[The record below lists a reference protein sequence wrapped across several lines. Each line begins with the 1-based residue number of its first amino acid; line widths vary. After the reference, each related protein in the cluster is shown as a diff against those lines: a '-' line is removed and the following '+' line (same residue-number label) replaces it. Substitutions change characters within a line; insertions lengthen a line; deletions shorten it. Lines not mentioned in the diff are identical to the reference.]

1 MNTQAAPTL
10 YKELHRPQ
18 FHFTSQ
24 RYWINDPN
32 GLVYYAGEWHLFF
45 QHNPYGIKWGNMTW
59 GHAVSPDLVHWT
71 QLPNALEPDALGTI
85 YSGSAV
91 VDWANTAGMQT
102 GAEPPLIAIYT
113 SAGSEAKPP
122 VPFTQSIAGSNDRG
136 RTWTKH
142 SGNPV
147 LGHIVGA
154 NRDPKVIWHA
164 PSAQWV
170 MALYLDG
177 NDYALFGSPNLRDWT
192 RLCDVA
198 MPGVAECPDFFPL
211 PVDGAATRTLWVF
224 WGAAGCYR
232 LGAFD
237 GVDMTLMTH
246 QSTRDKPGLFSV
258 GGPSNGCLVKQV
270 RYEGVAA
277 HAGGSPHDGVNAL
290 RAAMLAMQAIDANR
304 ETFKDDDHIRVHP
317 IITKGGEL
325 VNVIPADVRLETY
338 VRGASVEA
346 IMAAAKKVDRSLRSG
361 AMAMGATAHI
371 STLPG
376 YLPRIPADAL
386 TAVYRENAVALVGEE
401 GWWEPSFGAGS
412 TDMGDVSHLMPA
424 IEAQAK
430 GSAGTGHGA
439 DYRISDPE
447 AAYITPAKVAAGTLI
462 DLLANGAER
471 AKQVL
476 AAYQPAM
483 SKDGYLEFMR
493 GLFREEHWKAAEEG

>member
-1 MNTQAAPTL
+1 MASPL
-10 YKELHRPQ
+10 YHETHRPQ
-18 FHFTSQ
+18 FHFTPA
-24 RYWINDPN
+24 RNWTNDPN

-122 VPFTQSIAGSNDRG
+122 VPFTQSIASSNDRG

-237 GVDMTLMTH
+237 GQTFTPETDVL
-246 QSTRDKPGLFSV
+246 RAEWGA
-258 GGPSNGCLVKQV
+258 NG
-270 RYEGVAA
+270 YAA
-277 HAGGSPHDGVNAL
+277 QTWSDVPESDGRRIQIAWMAGGKYPAMSFNQQFTFPVELTLRSTPQGVRLYRQPVHERELLRLRTQRWEHVTLQPGANLIPQTDCELFEVCAEIDPGEAQAVGLLVRGHDL
-290 RAAMLAMQAIDANR
+290 CYDLS
-304 ETFKDDDHIRVHP
+304 T
-317 IITKGGEL
+317 GEL
-325 VNVIPADVRLETY
+325 
-338 VRGASVEA
+338 S
-346 IMAAAKKVDRSLRSG
+346 
-361 AMAMGATAHI
+361 
-371 STLPG
+371 
-376 YLPRIPADAL
+376 AL
-386 TAVYRENAVALVGEE
+386 GKRAAVALE
-401 GWWEPSFGAGS
+401 GGRLRLQALIDRTSLEVFAQNGL
-412 TDMGDVSHLMPA
+412 VSMSSCFL
-424 IEAQAK
+424 
-430 GSAGTGHGA
+430 
-439 DYRISDPE
+439 PE
-447 AAYITPAKVAAGTLI
+447 AA
-462 DLLANGAER
+462 DWN
-471 AKQVL
+471 
-476 AAYQPAM
+476 
-483 SKDGYLEFMR
+483 LEFYAR
-493 GLFREEHWKAAEEG
+493 GGPARLVALEVHELASAWPAL